1 VTTASWPARLFELP
15 TRGVIALIVG
25 ANLLVIILAAVTGN
39 LPNWPPT
46 QADIHI
52 PDQTGVPLFTFSG
65 HDNISSGGPITIW
78 NDISISNSIFTAWL
92 VMAILVLLAIL
103 ATARLS
109 EQPGRLQSFFEV
121 IVQGLSDFMREA
133 GGPGVVRFLPLFGSL
148 FLFALFSNW
157 LSIIPLVGQIELLHS
172 PTADYHTNLGMALTG
187 FVWYQAAGIRQ
198 NGLGYF
204 TRWFNFTGFRDGVLV
219 GVVMILV
226 GVIELFSELFRIL
239 TLTLRLWGNI
249 WGGEIVLAV
258 LAALLFLPSLSLPFI
273 GLELFIGFIQAFV
286 FAFLVLLYIILA
298 LESHGGEEHEA
309 HEAHESE
316 AHDDEAL
323 PKAA

>member
-15 TRGVIALIVG
+15 TRGVIGLILLLNGVAVAGAAL
-25 ANLLVIILAAVTGN
+25 TGN
-39 LPNWPPT
+39 LPNWPPG
-46 QADIHI
+46 QADIHVA
-52 PDQTGVPLFTFSG
+52 DQTGTPLFTFAG
-65 HDNISSGGPITIW
+65 ADNISSGGPITIW
-78 NDISISNSIFTAWL
+78 NDISISNSILTAWL
-92 VMAILVLLAIL
+92 VMALLVVLSVV

-109 EQPGRLQSFFEV
+109 EEPGRLQSLFELV
-121 IVQGLSDFMREA
+121 VQALADFMREA
-133 GGPGVVRFLPLFGSL
+133 GGSDVVRFLPLFGSL

-157 LSIIPLVGQIELLHS
+157 LSVVPLVGQIELLHS

-187 FVWYQAAGIRQ
+187 FVWYQAAGIRE

-204 TRWFNFTGFRDGVLV
+204 TRWFNFTGFREGALV

-249 WGGEIVLAV
+249 WGGEIVLSV
-258 LAALLFLPSLSLPFI
+258 LAALLFIPSLSLPFI

-309 HEAHESE
+309 HEPETHL
-316 AHDDEAL
+316 EAL
-323 PKAA
+323 PMAA

>member
-15 TRGVIALIVG
+15 TRGVLAVVG
-25 ANLLVIILAAVTGN
+25 ALNLLAIVIAALTGN
-39 LPNWPPT
+39 LPNWPPS
-46 QADIHI
+46 QADIHVA
-52 PDQTGVPLFTFSG
+52 DQTGTPIFTIAG
-65 HDNISSGGPITIW
+65 HDNISAGGPITIW
-78 NDISISNSIFTAWL
+78 NDISISNSIFTAWI
-92 VMAILVLLAIL
+92 VMALLVVLAII

-109 EQPGRLQSFFEV
+109 EQPGRLQNLFEL
-121 IVQGLSDFMREA
+121 IVQGLTDFMREA

-148 FLFALFSNW
+148 FLFALFCNW
-157 LSIIPLVGQIELLHS
+157 LFIVPLMGQIELLHP
-172 PTADYHTNLGMALTG
+172 PTADYHTNLGLALTG

-204 TRWFNFTGFRDGVLV
+204 TRWVNFPAFKEGPLV
-219 GVVMILV
+219 GAVMLIFV
-226 GVIELFSELFRIL
+226 GPIEFASELFRIL

-258 LAALLFLPSLSLPFI
+258 LSALLFLPSLVLPFI

-309 HEAHESE
+309 HEAHEGE
-316 AHDDEAL
+316 ANLEAL

>member
-1 VTTASWPARLFELP
+1 VTTATRPWNLFELP
-15 TRGVIALIVG
+15 TRSVIGLILLLNGVVIAG
-25 ANLLVIILAAVTGN
+25 AALTHN
-39 LPNWPPT
+39 LPNWPPGQT
-46 QADIHI
+46 DIHVA
-52 PDQTGVPLFTFSG
+52 DQTGTPIFTFAG
-65 HDNISSGGPITIW
+65 ADNISPGGPITIW

-92 VMAILVLLAIL
+92 VMAALVLLSIL

-109 EQPGRLQSFFEV
+109 EHPGRLQSLFEL
-121 IVQGLSDFMREA
+121 IVQALADFMREA

-157 LSIIPLVGQIELLHS
+157 LSVVPFVGQIELLHS

-187 FVWYQAAGIRQ
+187 FAWYQAAGIRQ
-198 NGLGYF
+198 NGIGYF
-204 TRWFNFTGFRDGVLV
+204 TRWFNFTGFREGVLV

-226 GVIELFSELFRIL
+226 GIIELFSELFRIL

-249 WGGEIVLAV
+249 WGGEIVLSV
-258 LAALLFLPSLSLPFI
+258 LAALLFIPSLSLPFI

-298 LESHGGEEHEA
+298 LESHGEEHEA
-309 HEAHESE
+309 HEPE
-316 AHDDEAL
+316 AHPEAL
-323 PKAA
+323 PIAA

>member
-15 TRGVIALIVG
+15 TRGVLGVVAAL
-25 ANLLVIILAAVTGN
+25 NLLAIVFAALTGN
-39 LPNWPPT
+39 LPNWPPG
-46 QADIHI
+46 QADIHVA
-52 PDQTGVPLFTFSG
+52 DQTGTPIFTFAG
-65 HDNISSGGPITIW
+65 ADNISAGGPITIW

-92 VMAILVLLAIL
+92 VMAVLVLLAVL

-109 EQPGRLQSFFEV
+109 EQPGRLQSLFELV
-121 IVQGLSDFMREA
+121 VQGLVDFMREA
-133 GGPGVVRFLPLFGSL
+133 GGSGVVRFLPLFGSL

-157 LSIIPLVGQIELLHS
+157 LSIVPFVGQIELLHS
-172 PTADYHTNLGMALTG
+172 PTADYHTDLGMALTG
-187 FVWYQAAGIRQ
+187 WVWYQAAGIRQ
-198 NGLGYF
+198 NGVGYF
-204 TRWFNFTGFRDGVLV
+204 TRWFNFTGFREGALV
-219 GVVMILV
+219 GGVMILV
-226 GVIELFSELFRIL
+226 GLIELFSELFRIL

-258 LAALLFLPSLSLPFI
+258 LAALLFVPSFSLPFI

-309 HEAHESE
+309 HEPE
-316 AHDDEAL
+316 AHLEAQ
-323 PKAA
+323 PVAA

>member
-1 VTTASWPARLFELP
+1 MTTETRPWSFFDLP
-15 TRGVIALIVG
+15 TRSVIGVVLLLNGIVIAG
-25 ANLLVIILAAVTGN
+25 AALTHN
-39 LPNWPPT
+39 LPNWPPG

-52 PDQTGVPLFTFSG
+52 ADQTGTPILTFAG
-65 HDNISSGGPITIW
+65 ADNINVLGPITFW

-92 VMAILVLLAIL
+92 VMAALVLLSIL

-109 EQPGRLQSFFEV
+109 EHPGRLQSLFEV
-121 IVQGLSDFMREA
+121 IVQALADFMREA
-133 GGPGVVRFLPLFGSL
+133 GGAGVVRFLPLFGTL

-157 LSIIPLVGQIELLHS
+157 LSIVPLVGQIELLHS

-198 NGLGYF
+198 NGLAYF
-204 TRWFNFTGFRDGVLV
+204 TRWLNFTGFREGPLV
-219 GVVMILV
+219 GFVMLIFV
-226 GVIELFSELFRIL
+226 GPIEFASELFRIL

-258 LAALLFLPSLSLPFI
+258 LSALLFVPSLVLPFI

-298 LESHGGEEHEA
+298 LESHGEEHEA
-309 HEAHESE
+309 HDAHEPEAHN
-316 AHDDEAL
+316 EAL
-323 PKAA
+323 PIAA

>member
-1 VTTASWPARLFELP
+1 VTSATWTARLFELP
-15 TRGVIALIVG
+15 TRGVIALVVA
-25 ANLLVIILAAVTGN
+25 ANVFVVMFAALTGN

-46 QADIHI
+46 QADIHVA
-52 PDQTGVPLFTFSG
+52 DQTGTPLFTFAG
-65 HDNISSGGPITIW
+65 ADNISSGGPITIW

-92 VMAILVLLAIL
+92 VMAVLVLLAVL
-103 ATARLS
+103 ATARLG
-109 EQPGRLQSFFEV
+109 EQPGGLQNFFELV
-121 IVQGLSDFMREA
+121 VQGLADFMREA
-133 GGPGVVRFLPLFGSL
+133 GGSGVVRFLPLFGSL
-148 FLFALFSNW
+148 FLFALLSNW
-157 LSIIPLVGQIELLHS
+157 LSIVPLVGQIELLHS

-187 FVWYQAAGIRQ
+187 FFWYQAAGIRQ

-226 GVIELFSELFRIL
+226 GIIELFSELFRIL

-249 WGGEIVLAV
+249 WGGEIVLSV

-298 LESHGGEEHEA
+298 LESHGEEEHEA
-309 HEAHESE
+309 QPHEARLE
-316 AHDDEAL
+316 AAH
-323 PKAA
+323 AAA

>member
-1 VTTASWPARLFELP
+1 VTTASRPWNLFELP
-15 TRGVIALIVG
+15 TRSVIGLILLLNGVVIAG
-25 ANLLVIILAAVTGN
+25 AALTHN
-39 LPNWPPT
+39 LPNWPPGQT
-46 QADIHI
+46 DIHVA
-52 PDQTGVPLFTFSG
+52 DQTGTPIFTFAG
-65 HDNISSGGPITIW
+65 ADNISPGGPITIW

-92 VMAILVLLAIL
+92 VMAALVLLSIL

-109 EQPGRLQSFFEV
+109 EHPGRLQSLFEL
-121 IVQGLSDFMREA
+121 IVQALADFMREA

-157 LSIIPLVGQIELLHS
+157 LSVVPFVGQIELLHS

-187 FVWYQAAGIRQ
+187 FAWYQAAGIRQ
-198 NGLGYF
+198 NGIGYF
-204 TRWFNFTGFRDGVLV
+204 TRWFNFTGFREGVLV

-226 GVIELFSELFRIL
+226 GIIELFSELFRIL

-249 WGGEIVLAV
+249 WGGEIVLSV
-258 LAALLFLPSLSLPFI
+258 LAALLFIPSLSLPFI

-298 LESHGGEEHEA
+298 LESHGEEHEA
-309 HEAHESE
+309 HEPE
-316 AHDDEAL
+316 AHPEAL
-323 PKAA
+323 PIAA